1 MYQMSQKLSGI
12 ICQNIGLYLFC
23 WFSIGQKYEK
33 VKLHSIIERFL
44 IITNTQDMKQ
54 VTMDT
59 KMSSLNVAD
68 TIELESMTDW
78 NR

>member
-1 MYQMSQKLSGI
+1 MSWMSQKRSGI

-23 WFSIGQKYEK
+23 WFSVVQKYEK
-33 VKLHSIIERFL
+33 KELNSIAEKTL

-59 KMSSLNVAD
+59 KISSLNVAD
-68 TIELESMTDW
+68 TIELESMSDW

>member
-1 MYQMSQKLSGI
+1 MSWMSQKRSGI

-23 WFSIGQKYEK
+23 WFSVVQKYEK
-33 VKLHSIIERFL
+33 RKLNIIVEGTL

-68 TIELESMTDW
+68 TIELESINDW
-78 NR
+78 NW

>member
-1 MYQMSQKLSGI
+1 MSLMSQKRSGI

-23 WFSIGQKYEK
+23 WFSVLQKYEK
-33 VKLHSIIERFL
+33 VKLHNIVERSL

-59 KMSSLNVAD
+59 KISSLNVAD
-68 TIELESMTDW
+68 TIELESMNDW

>member
-1 MYQMSQKLSGI
+1 
-12 ICQNIGLYLFC
+12 
-23 WFSIGQKYEK
+23 
-33 VKLHSIIERFL
+33 
-44 IITNTQDMKQ
+44 MKQ

-68 TIELESMTDW
+68 TIELESMNDW

>member
-1 MYQMSQKLSGI
+1 MSWMSQKRSGI

-23 WFSIGQKYEK
+23 WFSVVQKYEK
-33 VKLHSIIERFL
+33 RKLNIIVEGTL

-68 TIELESMTDW
+68 TIELESINDW

>member
-1 MYQMSQKLSGI
+1 MN
-12 ICQNIGLYLFC
+12 NIV
-23 WFSIGQKYEK
+23 EK
-33 VKLHSIIERFL
+33 SL

-54 VTMDT
+54 VAMDT

-68 TIELESMTDW
+68 TIELESMNDW

>member
-1 MYQMSQKLSGI
+1 M
-12 ICQNIGLYLFC
+12 N
-23 WFSIGQKYEK
+23 SI
-33 VKLHSIIERFL
+33 VERSL

-78 NR
+78 NG